1 VDFDDT
7 TEDAAFRRR
16 VRGWLETNCA
26 ALDGGMPALFWS
38 LGTAEDIAKAK
49 ELQLRLA
56 EAGLAGLTWPKEFG
70 GQAAPLMH
78 QVIFAQEAAKF
89 DLPTGIF
96 DLGIGLVAPTLMAH
110 GTQEQQARYLSPILE
125 GREIWCQLFSEPEA
139 GSDLAS
145 LRTRAVQDGDGWI
158 VTGQKVWSSGAHYA
172 DFGIMPARTD
182 FDAPKHK
189 GLSFFVV
196 DMRTPGIEVRP
207 LRQLTGDSHFNE
219 VFFDGARLPAS
230 SVVGSVGEGWRVTQT
245 TLMSERMITTGFDLD
260 VESLIALA
268 RKTAASLGS
277 GVDDPILR
285 AELAEVYTR
294 AAIVRFISYR
304 LLTAMARGE
313 MPGPEGSIAKLS
325 VSQLMKRASELSLLI
340 RGAAGMIHADG
351 DVLAEGWEE
360 IFLISPAMRILG
372 GSDEIQRNIIA
383 ERVLG
388 LPREEDQWRG
398 RPFSEQP
405 RTASA
410 SAESR

>member
-1 VDFDDT
+1 VDFDDAP
-7 TEDAAFRRR
+7 EDAAFRRR
-16 VRGWLETNCA
+16 VRGWLEANCSP
-26 ALDGGMPALFWS
+26 LDGAMPTLFWS
-38 LGTAEDIAKAK
+38 MGTEEDIAKAK

-56 EAGLAGLTWPKEFG
+56 GAGLAGLTWPKEFG

-78 QVIFAQEAAKF
+78 QVIFSQETAKF
-89 DLPTGIF
+89 DLPITIF
-96 DLGIGLVAPTLMAH
+96 DVGIGLVAPTLMAH
-110 GTQEQQARYLSPILE
+110 GTPEQQARYLTPILA
-125 GREIWCQLFSEPEA
+125 GREIWCQLFSEPDA

-145 LRTRAVQDGDGWI
+145 LRTRAVHDGDEWV

-172 DFGIMPARTD
+172 DFGVMPARTD

-189 GLSFFVV
+189 GLSYFVV

-219 VFFDGARLPAS
+219 VFLDGARLPAS
-230 SVVGSVGEGWRVTQT
+230 SMVGSVGEGWRVTQT
-245 TLMSERMITTGFDLD
+245 TLMSERMLTTGFDLD

-268 RKTAASLGS
+268 RKTAASRGC

-294 AAIVRFISYR
+294 AAIMRFISYR

-340 RGAAGMIHADG
+340 RGAGGMIHANG
-351 DVLAEGWEE
+351 DELAKAWEE
-360 IFLISPAMRILG
+360 IFLVSPAMRILG

-388 LPREEDQWRG
+388 LPREADQWRG
-398 RPFSEQP
+398 RPFNEQP

-410 SAESR
+410 SKGSR